1 MGMTKCLSHI
11 SQAITDKRTL
21 FSACGGFRGVK
32 LFYPIPP
39 GRFESGSA
47 WVGGEEGGRKVPA
60 AHSSKTINDN

>member
-47 WVGGEEGGRKVPA
+47 WVGGGRGGTESARGP
-60 AHSSKTINDN
+60 